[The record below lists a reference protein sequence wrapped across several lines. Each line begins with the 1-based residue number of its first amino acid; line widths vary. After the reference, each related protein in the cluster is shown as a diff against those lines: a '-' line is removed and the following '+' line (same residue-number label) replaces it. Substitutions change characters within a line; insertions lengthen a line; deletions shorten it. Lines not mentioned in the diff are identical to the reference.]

1 MEEDGQIMEKVG
13 IYTVIGGSAFMLSCI
28 NFLIAIQF
36 DTQARR
42 VLTVLP
48 ITIIGVGT
56 SIIGGGRLLQ
66 RNKTSRDFVEASGL
80 VLLGT
85 SIITVP
91 LTLVLIDDLASYQ
104 RVIFAE
110 LELGILGA
118 LMVGLAEDRANIVK
132 WKD

>member
-1 MEEDGQIMEKVG
+1 MEKDGQTMEKVG
-13 IYTVIGGSAFMLSCI
+13 IYTAIGGATLILSFMNI
-28 NFLIAIQF
+28 LIANQF
-36 DTQARR
+36 EGATKR
-42 VLTVLP
+42 VLMVLP
-48 ITIIGVGT
+48 ISIIGGGV

-80 VLLGT
+80 ILLGT